1 MKKNK
6 RANIRNTDKFGEPTW
21 KYLLCWSL
29 SFWTYI
35 MGFIYCLMVL
45 TTNTVICVKFEILEL
60 DFDIHQICLN
70 VNRSIIVLIIWRRL
84 YLLIF
89 HSIKCCR
96 FLTPAV
102 NLLRYVSWRRKVN
115 LQCHHRLFRE
125 LECNRFLEMLIF
137 STATVKKL
145 KINQR
150 VFFLFCSSCIMNF
163 KIFEHYSKKTSWYV
177 RAINYMTRYI
187 TEKTDW
193 NYFGLAKCR

>member
-96 FLTPAV
+96 FLTPAIH
-102 NLLRYVSWRRKVN
+102 LLRCVSWRRKVN
-115 LQCHHRLFRE
+115 LQCHTSTFSRTRVQRIFR
-125 LECNRFLEMLIF
+125 NVDF
-137 STATVKKL
+137 STATVKNRRL
-145 KINQR
+145 TN
-150 VFFLFCSSCIMNF
+150 VFSFCS
-163 KIFEHYSKKTSWYV
+163 V
-177 RAINYMTRYI
+177 RVA
-187 TEKTDW
+187 
-193 NYFGLAKCR
+193 

>member
-102 NLLRYVSWRRKVN
+102 NLLRYVLKEKSKFAVSSSTFSRTRV
-115 LQCHHRLFRE
+115 QEIFR
-125 LECNRFLEMLIF
+125 NVDF
-137 STATVKKL
+137 STATVKNRRL
-145 KINQR
+145 TN
-150 VFFLFCSSCIMNF
+150 VFSFCS
-163 KIFEHYSKKTSWYV
+163 V
-177 RAINYMTRYI
+177 RVA
-187 TEKTDW
+187 
-193 NYFGLAKCR
+193 